1 VLDSIIKEAQGSR
14 RPVFIKDMYRQTGEV
29 LTKLQ
34 DYHSLVRING
44 KTILEL

>member
-1 VLDSIIKEAQGSR
+1 
-14 RPVFIKDMYRQTGEV
+14 MYRQTGEI

-44 KTILEL
+44 KTILELWK